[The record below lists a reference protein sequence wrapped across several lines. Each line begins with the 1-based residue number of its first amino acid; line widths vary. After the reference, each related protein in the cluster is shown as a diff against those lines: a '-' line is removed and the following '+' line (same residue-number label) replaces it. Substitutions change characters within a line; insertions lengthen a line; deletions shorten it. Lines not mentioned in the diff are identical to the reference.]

1 MVKWKV
7 LAIFFFRIVRFRLG
21 SARLDIEDPTNRHLG
36 WVSYVSRACHAL
48 PKAKTNTG
56 KDVEKRG
63 NIKVFIAAYIS
74 DDSVNSRKNCT
85 LSKR

>member
-7 LAIFFFRIVRFRLG
+7 LAKKKIIIVRFRLG

-56 KDVEKRG
+56 CVERCREMG
-63 NIKVFIAAYIS
+63 NIKVFIAA
-74 DDSVNSRKNCT
+74 
-85 LSKR
+85 